1 MDFGVRILMWERS
14 DSGDSYDLGVPAGR
28 LTPEDHNLVCT
39 LGSGYQEDLRSLQA
53 NDNPAHP
60 KTRTPMTPAAV
71 ANWARMVPAGPCFRP
86 ETPEE
91 CLYALTSI
99 TDKVSKTFA
108 AQEAAQVKIQV
119 LDDRVEKHEK
129 RIAELEGY
137 VALASK
143 KTKVAANRKR
153 RAEEATG
160 QGPSKRTAS

>member
-1 MDFGVRILMWERS
+1 MG
-14 DSGDSYDLGVPAGR
+14 
-28 LTPEDHNLVCT
+28 
-39 LGSGYQEDLRSLQA
+39 
-53 NDNPAHP
+53 
-60 KTRTPMTPAAV
+60 
-71 ANWARMVPAGPCFRP
+71 P

-137 VALASK
+137 VNWLRR
-143 KTKVAANRKR
+143 VRDANRKR